1 MREKDKML
9 NGEPFNV
16 NMDDGLLR
24 ERRECRDLCH
34 EYNKI
39 SPANGAERKKRI
51 VGILGKTGRDINV
64 EPPFYC
70 DYGWNTEVGNNFNSE
85 CNLVIQDAGGVFFG
99 ENIFIG
105 PNCGF
110 YTKARPF
117 DSERRNEG
125 VEFARRIVNVRE
137 AKGMCIRDLAAI
149 LSRSEGAAYKWMKLP
164 SEEWRLSDLLLVC
177 RKLSIPIDDV
187 RTAIKY

>member
-125 VEFARRIVNVRE
+125 VEFARAINV
-137 AKGMCIRDLAAI
+137 GDNVCFGPNVHVMPGVTIGNNVMI
-149 LSRSEGAAYKWMKLP
+149 LGGSVVTEDIPEGSVAGGNP
-164 SEEWRLSDLLLVC
+164 CVV
-177 RKLSIPIDDV
+177 IQ
-187 RTAIKY
+187 